1 MTTLEKP
8 TANPWQTKTTRQV
21 YDNQWISVRE
31 DGVLNPSG
39 GDGIYGVVHFK
50 NLAIGILPVDSEQH
64 TWLVGQY
71 RYALEEY
78 SWEIP
83 MGGSPH
89 ASGPL
94 DGAIRELKEETG
106 LTAANWQPLMKVHPS
121 NSVTDETGF
130 IYLATDLTEG
140 QTEHEDTEELLIKR
154 LPVEQAVQMAMTDEI
169 TDCMSVAALLRLHI
183 GLQTGEI
190 VV

>member
-1 MTTLEKP
+1 MTLERPKK
-8 TANPWQTKTTRQV
+8 NPWNTESTKQV

-31 DGVLNPSG
+31 DKVINPAG

-50 NLAIGILPVDSEQH
+50 NLAIGILPLDKDNH

-89 ASGPL
+89 NDSPL
-94 DGAIRELKEETG
+94 EGAKRELREETG
-106 LTAANWQPLMKVHPS
+106 LTADTWTNFMKVHPS
-121 NSVTDETGF
+121 NSVTDEIGY
-130 IYLATDLTEG
+130 IYLATDLTMG
-140 QTEHEDTEELLIKR
+140 PTEHEDTEELLIR
-154 LPVEQAVQMAMTDEI
+154 RVPIEEAINMVMTDEI
-169 TDCMSVAALLRLHI
+169 TDCMSVAALLKLSM
-183 GLQTGEI
+183 GLQKGDI